1 MIIDDKESVVSV
13 RTNPRHPS
21 SLHST
26 PWIPD
31 SVSVEFGFRVPIV
44 GGIPDLLS
52 CMLYSGF

>member
-1 MIIDDKESVVSV
+1 MIIDDKESVSV
-13 RTNPRHPS
+13 RTNPRHPL

-31 SVSVEFGFRVPIV
+31 SLSVKFGFRVSIV
-44 GGIPDLLS
+44 GGIPELLS